1 MPQDQVR
8 QVTLNVDLGY
18 AKSILGICKV
28 LEFLFL
34 LISWA
39 CMADCCVLPSGTMF
53 NGRYG
58 FFLFVLIFGW
68 LCIMVFYAIY
78 LLMLADKLIK
88 KFDSRFLLLGF
99 EVLWA
104 LLILISASLV
114 GQVANYY
121 ATVGTTT
128 SQLTSQLSQLGQAGS
143 KAAADVN
150 ENLGVSKRFYQTMGA
165 GVAFGFFALVVFIVD
180 IVVLIIKIVKAR
192 RGSATNPAPESSANG
207 NTVNPKA

>member
-28 LEFLFL
+28 LEFIWLLSFCVNIWLALYHGFL
-34 LISWA
+34 CYLSSDA
-39 CMADCCVLPSGTMF
+39 SGQ
-53 NGRYG
+53 
-58 FFLFVLIFGW
+58 
-68 LCIMVFYAIY
+68 
-78 LLMLADKLIK
+78 
-88 KFDSRFLLLGF
+88 LLGF

-121 ATVGTTT
+121 GTVAT
-128 SQLTSQLSQLGQAGS
+128 
-143 KAAADVN
+143 KAAADV
-150 ENLGVSKRFYQTMGA
+150 KRFYQTMAA

-192 RGSATNPAPESSANG
+192 R
-207 NTVNPKA
+207 